1 VIQEETATVVVV
13 DDRVT
18 NRNILTRLAQSVAE
32 GVRVHA
38 FARARDALT
47 FFDGHPPPDLVITD
61 YNMPEMDGATFI
73 TLLRARPGF
82 EEVPII
88 VVTVYEDREYRYR
101 ALEAGATDFLLSPVD
116 HVEFRVR
123 ARNLLLL
130 RRREKRLLARMRE
143 LEEALGAR
151 SDRALATLDWQ
162 ACLEALPVPLRVVD
176 AQGRFVYVN
185 RAYAEM
191 CGSRPERIVGQTV
204 AQVHGEAYAV
214 REAVLDE
221 KVLEGGRASSS
232 LRRETLETAEGART
246 LLTVRAP
253 LDAAGGARQ
262 VVTLGV
268 DVTAL
273 EHGRGAVRAHDRLT
287 GIPGPELLREHLA
300 HELARARRRG
310 YLVAVHLLDLDRF
323 KGINE
328 AFEDAFGDA
337 LLQAVAERLA
347 ARLGEHEFLARLRS
361 DEFVVVQTR
370 ISRPDEAAELC
381 HRLEAAFAE
390 PFRLS
395 GREIHT
401 SASIGVTLYPGD
413 GRTVDALLKNA
424 EVAMYRAKHAGRDT
438 YRFFSQEMNLEA
450 RRAVAL
456 ERELRQALAA
466 DQFLVHYQPQ
476 ADLDTGE
483 VVGVEALVRWN
494 HPQRGIV
501 GPGEFIAMAE
511 DIGLIAPLTAW
522 VLETACRQ
530 QVRWLEMGF
539 GGRLSV
545 NFSAVQFRDRGIERL
560 VHQTLARTG
569 LPPQALEI
577 EIVEHAVIEHSRSA
591 LQALEALARLGVR
604 IALDDFGTG
613 YSSLAYLRRLPVH
626 RLKIDRSFVCDLAE
640 ARGDR
645 KIVEAIVGLA
655 RSLGL
660 ELVAEGV
667 ETEAQRDILAEMGCR
682 CIQGHLVAPPLPA
695 EEFEARFVRRPVR
708 ALACD

>member
-1 VIQEETATVVVV
+1 MIHEEAATVVVV

-38 FARARDALT
+38 FARARDALA
-47 FFDGHPPPDLVITD
+47 FFDDHPPPDLVVTD

-88 VVTVYEDREYRYR
+88 VVTVYEDRDYRYR

-123 ARNLLLL
+123 ARNLLLM

-176 AQGRFVYVN
+176 ARGRFVYVN

-191 CGSRPERIVGQTV
+191 CGSRPECIVGQTV
-204 AQVHGEAYAV
+204 EQVHGEAYAV

-221 KVLEGGRASSS
+221 KVLEGGRTPATP
-232 LRRETLETAEGART
+232 RRETLETAEGTRT

-253 LDAAGGARQ
+253 LDAAGGERQ
-262 VVTLGV
+262 VVTLGL
-268 DVTAL
+268 DVTVL
-273 EHGRGAVRAHDRLT
+273 EQARGGVRAHDRLT

-300 HELARARRRG
+300 HELGRARRRG

-337 LLQAVAERLA
+337 LLQAVAERLT
-347 ARLGEHEFLARLRS
+347 ARLREHEFLARLRS

-370 ISRPDEAAELC
+370 LSRPEEAAELC

-438 YRFFSQEMNLEA
+438 YRFFSHEMNLEA

-466 DQFLVHYQPQ
+466 GQFLVYYQPQ
-476 ADLDTGE
+476 LDLTTGT

-530 QVRWLEMGF
+530 QVRWREMGF
-539 GGRLSV
+539 EGRLSV
-545 NFSAVQFRDRGIERL
+545 NFSAVQFRDRSVERL
-560 VHQTLARTG
+560 VRQTLARTG
-569 LPPQALEI
+569 LPPEALEI
-577 EIVEHAVIEHSRSA
+577 EIVERAVIDNDRTA
-591 LQALEALARLGVR
+591 RQVLESLAEMGVR
-604 IALDDFGTG
+604 IAFDDFGTG
-613 YSSLAYLRRLPVH
+613 YSAMGYLRRLPVH
-626 RLKIDRSFVCDLAE
+626 RIKIDGTFVRELTESGRNHQIVQTIVSLA
-640 ARGDR
+640 
-645 KIVEAIVGLA
+645 
-655 RSLGL
+655 LGL
-660 ELVAEGV
+660 DLEPVAEGV
-667 ETEAQRDILAEMGCR
+667 ETEVQRDILADMGCR
-682 CIQGHLVAPPLPA
+682 VIQGHLVAPPLPA

>member
-1 VIQEETATVVVV
+1 MIQDDTATVVVV
-13 DDRVT
+13 DDQAT

-32 GVRVHA
+32 GVRVQA
-38 FARARDALT
+38 FARARDALA
-47 FFDGHPPPDLVITD
+47 FFDAHPPPDLVVTD

-82 EEVPII
+82 EDVPII

-123 ARNLLLL
+123 ARNLLLV

-143 LEEALGAR
+143 LEAALGAQDGSVR
-151 SDRALATLDWQ
+151 LADEGQTCLDR
-162 ACLEALPVPLRVVD
+162 LPAPVRVVD
-176 AQGRFVYVN
+176 ARGRLVYVN
-185 RAYAEM
+185 RAYAAL
-191 CGSRPERIVGQTV
+191 CGTRPEALVGQTIE
-204 AQVHGEAYAV
+204 QVHGEAYAV

-221 KVLEGGRASSS
+221 KVLESGRAGATP
-232 LRRETLETAEGART
+232 RRETLETAEGART

-253 LDAAGGARQ
+253 LDGPGGERR
-262 VVTLGV
+262 VVMLGL
-268 DVTAL
+268 DVTTL
-273 EHGRGAVRAHDRLT
+273 ERERRLRAHDRLT

-300 HELARARRRG
+300 HELQRARRHG
-310 YLVAVHLLDLDRF
+310 HLVAVHLVDLDRF

-347 ARLGEHEFLARLRS
+347 AGLKVREFLARLRS
-361 DEFVVVQTR
+361 DEFVVVQTHLT
-370 ISRPDEAAELC
+370 RPDEAAELC
-381 HRLEAAFAE
+381 HRISAAFAE

-438 YRFFSQEMNLEA
+438 YRFFSQDMNREA
-450 RRAVAL
+450 RRAVML

-466 DQFLVHYQPQ
+466 DQFRVHYQPQ
-476 ADLDTGE
+476 VDVRTGAL
-483 VVGVEALVRWN
+483 VGVEALVRWE
-494 HPQRGIV
+494 HPQRGLLA
-501 GPGEFIAMAE
+501 PGEFIAMAE
-511 DIGLIAPLTAW
+511 DIGLIAQLTAR
-522 VLETACRQ
+522 VLELACRQ
-530 QVRWLEMGF
+530 QVRWLELGF
-539 GGRLSV
+539 GGRVSV
-545 NFSAVQFRDRGIERL
+545 NFSAVQFRDRGVERL
-560 VHQTLARTG
+560 VRQTLARTG
-569 LPPQALEI
+569 LPPSALEI
-577 EIVEHAVIEHSRSA
+577 EIVENAVIDHDRA
-591 LQALEALARLGVR
+591 ALQTLQALDRLGVR
-604 IALDDFGTG
+604 IAIDDFGTG

-626 RLKIDRSFVCDLAE
+626 RLKIDRSFIRNLAE
-640 ARGDR
+640 EEDDR
-645 KIVEAIVGLA
+645 KIVEVIIGLG

-667 ETEAQRDILAEMGCR
+667 ETEAQRAILAELGCD
-682 CIQGHLVAPPLPA
+682 CIQGHLVAPALPA
-695 EEFEARFVRRPVR
+695 EEFERRFLRPRVV
-708 ALACD
+708 AVPCE